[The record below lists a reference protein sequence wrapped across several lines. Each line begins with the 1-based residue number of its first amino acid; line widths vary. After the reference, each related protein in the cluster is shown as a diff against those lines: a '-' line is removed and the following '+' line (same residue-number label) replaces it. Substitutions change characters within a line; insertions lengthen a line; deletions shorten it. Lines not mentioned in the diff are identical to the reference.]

1 MISEAS
7 NDIKLEH
14 EIEQELEFSSAYR
27 WQHWI
32 RAVSIVVLMITGFYI
47 AVPFL
52 TPAVNAEP
60 TNFMQALMRS
70 WHIIFGFVMISAVM
84 FKSYLFI
91 FGRKHQ
97 MERAA
102 FKDILNP
109 KIWVKQIGYYMLIA
123 KHPKLSGVYN
133 PLQFMAYATLYIML
147 FGLIVTGLILYV
159 HVYHNGLGADLYDV
173 MKSIEVMI
181 GGLSVVRTI
190 HHILTW
196 GVILFVVGHIYMAI
210 YNAVFGK
217 EGGMDAI
224 FSGMKWHKK
233 H

>member
-1 MISEAS
+1 MNVEAQE
-7 NDIKLEH
+7 NG
-14 EIEQELEFSSAYR
+14 EIEQELEFAASYR

-32 RAVSIVVLMITGFYI
+32 RALSIVVLTVTGFYI

-52 TPAVNAEP
+52 TPAVNADP

-70 WHIIFGFVMISAVM
+70 WHIIFGFVLISVII

-91 FGRKHQ
+91 FGRNNSI
-97 MERAA
+97 ERKAI
-102 FKDILNP
+102 KDVLNP
-109 KIWVKQIGYYMLIA
+109 MIWIKQIGYYMLIS

-133 PLQFMAYATLYIML
+133 PIQFMAYVTLYIMV
-147 FGLIVTGLILYV
+147 FALIITGLIMYV
-159 HVYHNGLGADLYDV
+159 HDFHQGLGGFLYAP

-181 GGLSVVRTI
+181 GGLANVRVI

-196 GVILFVVGHIYMAI
+196 GIMLFVLGHIYMAV